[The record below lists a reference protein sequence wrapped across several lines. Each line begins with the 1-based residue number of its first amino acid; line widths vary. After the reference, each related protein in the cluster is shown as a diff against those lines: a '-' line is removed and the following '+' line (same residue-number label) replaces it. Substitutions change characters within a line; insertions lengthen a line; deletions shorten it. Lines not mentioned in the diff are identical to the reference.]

1 VPNLTYET
9 VATANYVDRGSAAEA
24 IYLPGNV
31 LRDQGGLTVRSSATL
46 AVFLSDALN
55 YFIAYPYGCTEQ
67 ISSRLKAMAI
77 VKKSLN
83 VPNLADKFKL
93 NDIWIDDKK
102 YSIDDLIDI
111 GLNKI
116 YRNQCAN
123 GGYGMWDSR
132 RDDYY
137 ATLQAVSMLA
147 TLKSAG
153 VNINQASFNR
163 ALDYLNSQFN
173 SKTITANPNQIT
185 MIASAL
191 LSQNSQ
197 ASYSENA
204 RAAIINLLAPKTRA
218 EVLGDQLSNHSL
230 AQLAIILS
238 RQDFADALSDINAVL
253 DNRITIDS
261 RGAFLRAK
269 SEQSFD
275 RDDYETTIGDTALYL
290 RALAIQ
296 GRDTVYT
303 DKIVRWL
310 LQSRDRD
317 GAWGST
323 QNTLAVVEAFVDF
336 LNWKRETESS
346 FTLTTA
352 FNGEQISQKEFNAQ
366 TILDQSIARV
376 PASQFK
382 DGINNLVF
390 SQNKNS
396 QGGFYYDI
404 DLKYYLNGLVGP
416 RDEGFSVARAFYSLD
431 DENGKNVLISATPG
445 QVLREHLE
453 ITVGRDRRFAA
464 IEDYIPAGMEIVD
477 MELATEQKAL
487 RLNDP
492 LVKYNLLRPDYT
504 ELRDDRAFIYVSD
517 LPAGTYEFDY
527 YVRALAKGDYLQL
540 PCVVS
545 EFYNPENF
553 GRTASSY
560 FTIQ

>member
-1 VPNLTYET
+1 
-9 VATANYVDRGSAAEA
+9 
-24 IYLPGNV
+24 
-31 LRDQGGLTVRSSATL
+31 
-46 AVFLSDALN
+46 
-55 YFIAYPYGCTEQ
+55 
-67 ISSRLKAMAI
+67 
-77 VKKSLN
+77 
-83 VPNLADKFKL
+83 
-93 NDIWIDDKK
+93 
-102 YSIDDLIDI
+102 
-111 GLNKI
+111 
-116 YRNQCAN
+116 
-123 GGYGMWDSR
+123 MWDSR

-323 QNTLAVVEAFVDF
+323 QNTLAVVEAFVEF
-336 LNWKRETESS
+336 LKL
-346 FTLTTA
+346 FDTLIGLTSIQQ
-352 FNGEQISQKEFNAQ
+352 E
-366 TILDQSIARV
+366 LYSIALEVGKVRRRV
-376 PASQFK
+376 NALEYVTIPNLQETIAYIEEKLEEMERENTTRLLKIK
-382 DGINNLVF
+382 DIIRG
-390 SQNKNS
+390 
-396 QGGFYYDI
+396 
-404 DLKYYLNGLVGP
+404 
-416 RDEGFSVARAFYSLD
+416 
-431 DENGKNVLISATPG
+431 
-445 QVLREHLE
+445 H
-453 ITVGRDRRFAA
+453 
-464 IEDYIPAGMEIVD
+464 
-477 MELATEQKAL
+477 
-487 RLNDP
+487 
-492 LVKYNLLRPDYT
+492 
-504 ELRDDRAFIYVSD
+504 
-517 LPAGTYEFDY
+517 
-527 YVRALAKGDYLQL
+527 
-540 PCVVS
+540 
-545 EFYNPENF
+545 
-553 GRTASSY
+553 
-560 FTIQ
+560 